1 MMQNK
6 KIVGITGGSGCGKS
20 HMSGLLR
27 SRGIP
32 VIDCDLV
39 SREIMVKGEPCY
51 LEVLAEF
58 GDGIL
63 QPDGEIN
70 RKNLGEIVF
79 SDPEKLEKLNKIT
92 HKHILADI
100 YNKIE
105 KEDSKVIGLDGAVLI
120 ESGISKK
127 CDKVLSVL
135 ADKKI
140 RIDRITKRDS
150 ISVEDAELRISSQKN
165 NEFYIE
171 NSDYLVYNNGKDNL
185 ENDILKIINEL
196 RSMV

>member
-20 HMSGLLR
+20 HLSGLLR

-58 GDGIL
+58 GDVIL

-120 ESGISKK
+120 ECGIE
-127 CDKVLSVL
+127 CDFLVGVL
-135 ADKKI
+135 ADK
-140 RIDRITKRDS
+140 
-150 ISVEDAELRISSQKN
+150 ELRIQRIMARDSLSKESAKRRIEAQKQDS
-165 NEFYIE
+165 FYIE
-171 NSDYLVYNNGKDNL
+171 NCDFVVYNNGN
-185 ENDILKIINEL
+185 EYDIDDLIKRIADET
-196 RSMV
+196 

>member
-20 HMSGLLR
+20 HLSGLLR

-58 GDGIL
+58 GDVIL

-105 KEDSKVIGLDGAVLI
+105 KEDSNIIGLDGAVLI
-120 ESGISKK
+120 ESGIE
-127 CDKVLSVL
+127 CDFLVGVL
-135 ADKKI
+135 ADK
-140 RIDRITKRDS
+140 
-150 ISVEDAELRISSQKN
+150 ELRIQRIMARDSLSKESAKRRIEAQKQDS
-165 NEFYIE
+165 FYIE
-171 NSDYLVYNNGKDNL
+171 NCDFVVYNNGN
-185 ENDILKIINEL
+185 EYDIDDLIKRIADET
-196 RSMV
+196 

>member
-6 KIVGITGGSGCGKS
+6 RIVGITGGSGCGKS
-20 HMSGLLR
+20 HLSGVLR

-39 SREIMVKGEPCY
+39 SREIMIKGEPCY

-58 GDGIL
+58 GNEIL

-79 SDPEKLEKLNKIT
+79 ADKKKLEKLTEIT

-105 KEDSKVIGLDGAVLI
+105 KEESRIICLDGAVLI
-120 ESGISKK
+120 ESGIE
-127 CDKVLSVL
+127 CDFMVGIL
-135 ADKKI
+135 ADK
-140 RIDRITKRDS
+140 
-150 ISVEDAELRISSQKN
+150 ELRIERIMARDSLSKESAKRRIEAQKQDS
-165 NEFYIE
+165 FFIE
-171 NSDYLVYNNGKDNL
+171 NCDFVVYNNGN
-185 ENDILKIINEL
+185 EYDIEDLIKRIADET
-196 RSMV
+196 

>member
-58 GDGIL
+58 GDVIL

-105 KEDSKVIGLDGAVLI
+105 KEDSNIIGLDGAVLI
-120 ESGISKK
+120 ESGIE
-127 CDKVLSVL
+127 CDFLVGVL
-135 ADKKI
+135 ADK
-140 RIDRITKRDS
+140 
-150 ISVEDAELRISSQKN
+150 ELRIQRIMARDSLSKESAKRRIEAQKQDS
-165 NEFYIE
+165 FYIE
-171 NSDYLVYNNGKDNL
+171 NCDFVVYNNGN
-185 ENDILKIINEL
+185 EYDIDDLIKRIADET
-196 RSMV
+196 

>member
-120 ESGISKK
+120 ESGIE
-127 CDKVLSVL
+127 CDFLVGVL
-135 ADKKI
+135 ADK
-140 RIDRITKRDS
+140 
-150 ISVEDAELRISSQKN
+150 ELRIQRIMARDSLSKESAKRRIEAQKQDS
-165 NEFYIE
+165 FYIE
-171 NSDYLVYNNGKDNL
+171 NCDFVVYNNGN
-185 ENDILKIINEL
+185 EYDIDDLIKRIADET
-196 RSMV
+196 